1 MHEMTR
7 RPKIAALVSVYHK
20 HAHAQHI
27 VDRFLEGYGWNGR
40 HHRPPMDVV
49 ALYVDQAKPKPAEPK
64 EGDRYDLA
72 AERAARFPQLSVYPT
87 VADALTLGGSR
98 LAVDGVLLIGE
109 HGDYPVNDRGQ
120 TLWPRY
126 QFFRQVVSVFG
137 ASGRAAPVFCDKH
150 LSWNFAWAREMV
162 DTSVELGFPLMAG
175 SSLPVTRRLP
185 PVEMPLGAQVEE
197 ALCVGCG
204 WIDGGD
210 FHGYETIQAMVERR
224 RGGETGVR
232 WIQAF
237 RGESFW
243 EALEAERW
251 SRALVDACL
260 CRGTYLAVPR
270 AGFNHVFPTV
280 DEMRRLVPDPWAY
293 QYEHADGLRCTMIAM
308 NGLFGGSWAFAARLR
323 GRQQPLS
330 TYMDL
335 PMPPGLANFFSPL
348 VNNIER
354 MFLTGR
360 APYPIERTLLTTGL
374 TAAGVESLHQGQ
386 KRVDTPQL
394 AIAYAAPEEST
405 FWRT

>member
-1 MHEMTR
+1 MREMTK

-40 HHRPPMDVV
+40 HHRPPMDLVS
-49 ALYVDQAKPKPAEPK
+49 LYVDQVKPKPAAPK
-64 EGDRYDLA
+64 EGGRYDLA
-72 AERAARFPQLSVYPT
+72 AERAARFPRLTVYPT
-87 VADALTLGGSR
+87 IADALTLGGSS
-98 LAVDGVLLIGE
+98 LAVDGVIIVAE

-126 QFFRQVVSVFG
+126 EFFRQMVSVFR
-137 ASGRAAPVFCDKH
+137 ASGRAAPVFNDKH
-150 LSWNFAWAREMV
+150 LSWNFDWAREMV
-162 DTSVELGFPLMAG
+162 DTSIELGFPLMAG

-185 PVEMPLGAQVEE
+185 PVDMPLGAAVEE

-232 WIQAF
+232 CIQAF
-237 RGESFW
+237 RGDAFW
-243 EALEAERW
+243 EAFESGRW
-251 SRALVDACL
+251 SRRLVDACL
-260 CRGTYLAVPR
+260 CRAQQLAVPR
-270 AGFNHVFPTV
+270 SGFNHVFPTV
-280 DEMRRLVPDPWAY
+280 DEMRTLVKDPWAY
-293 QYEHADGLRCTMIAM
+293 QYEHRDGLRCTMIAM
-308 NGLFGGSWAFAARLR
+308 NGLFGGSWAFAAQLR
-323 GRQQPLS
+323 DREQPLS

-348 VNNIER
+348 VHHIEQL
-354 MFLTGR
+354 FLTGR
-360 APYPIERTLLTTGL
+360 PSYPIERTLLTTGL

-386 KRVDTPQL
+386 RRLETPQL
-394 AIAYAAPEEST
+394 DIAYTPTAEST